1 MDNGI
6 NTTLASFTTTG
17 YTGVPCVA
25 GRAFLRPR
33 SVLRPS
39 IGLMPFS
46 Q

>member
-6 NTTLASFTTTG
+6 NTSLASFFTTG
-17 YTGVPCVA
+17 YTGVPFA
-25 GRAFLRPR
+25 ASRAFLRPR
-33 SVLRPS
+33 GMLRPS